1 MTTLED
7 INKHPLGCNEEKF
20 QHGHQSVD
28 CGGGDKEEAGGGE
41 KDMKDGKDGK
51 DVGDCLDGKFGGVGM
66 EIRLVALPIEVEVTR
81 IENKAHSQREEHLY
95 KSASNHDG
103 HGGDEGDELEEG

>member
-1 MTTLED
+1 M
-7 INKHPLGCNEEKF
+7 GCRIPIGISSN
-20 QHGHQSVD
+20 GSSVTRPVNST
-28 CGGGDKEEAGGGE
+28 AGS
-41 KDMKDGKDGK
+41 KPTYGKDGK

>member
-1 MTTLED
+1 
-7 INKHPLGCNEEKF
+7 
-20 QHGHQSVD
+20 
-28 CGGGDKEEAGGGE
+28 
-41 KDMKDGKDGK
+41 MKDGKDGK

-95 KSASNHDG
+95 KSASNHDA
-103 HGGDEGDELEEG
+103 HGDDEGDELENGQHLSAFLLLQGVAQLIYELKH

>member
-28 CGGGDKEEAGGGE
+28 SGGGDKEEAGGGE
-41 KDMKDGKDGK
+41 KDMKDGKD
-51 DVGDCLDGKFGGVGM
+51 VGDCLDGKFGGFGM
-66 EIRLVALPIEVEVTR
+66 EIKHMTLPRSEV
-81 IENKAHSQREEHLY
+81 K
-95 KSASNHDG
+95 
-103 HGGDEGDELEEG
+103 